1 MILRGVDGLVKVVAA
16 KDPDGRAG
24 RILGVQMAGPWV
36 TEQSRQGHLPVNREA
51 TVDEVTEFIQP
62 QLTPNELFGET
73 VLAFTGREL
82 NN

>member
-1 MILRGVDGLVKVVAA
+1 MILRGVDGLVKVVAV

-24 RILGVQMAGPWV
+24 RILGVHMAGPWV
-36 TEQSRQGHLPVNREA
+36 TEQLRQGHLPVNREA

-62 QLTPNELFGET
+62 QLTLNELFGET